1 MPNPHRDSEP
11 GVDPEVRSSP
21 NRRKFLQTLG
31 ATAALPWV
39 AAWPAAAQ
47 APAKPAPAPA
57 PPPSSPPD
65 PDAAAAQADSRNL
78 VEMLQRRYGA
88 NWTPEQV
95 EALRSDLEDG
105 VSGGRVLRK
114 LELRNADE
122 PAVIFVTRVPEV

>member
-1 MPNPHRDSEP
+1 MA
-11 GVDPEVRSSP
+11 GQLVSSK
-21 NRRKFLQTLG
+21 R
-31 ATAALPWV
+31 
-39 AAWPAAAQ
+39 
-47 APAKPAPAPA
+47 
-57 PPPSSPPD
+57 
-65 PDAAAAQADSRNL
+65 SRNP